1 MKGRSVGSGPSC
13 YLAQKLS
20 KEYGTDGIGGLV
32 LHSPFLSVCRV
43 VIDCG
48 VENPYD
54 IFPNV
59 TRIKDVCCPVFI
71 LHGTRD
77 SVVPFKHGVQ
87 LFENVPKNVRIAPFW
102 APNMGHNNI
111 ESEMTSLYIKKL
123 QKFLLHLLQ
132 IQNPDVIEKALKL
145 KKKTKVS
152 ILPVS
157 FSNGGSSFETTNTDI
172 SAEDS
177 EPLINSSA
185 ESPKIPIEKS
195 KLARTTSPK
204 SILNFESREDEDE
217 SLPQSYEFGARV
229 ESRICTLE
237 HEEIE
242 CIVNNE

>member
-1 MKGRSVGSGPSC
+1 
-13 YLAQKLS
+13 
-20 KEYGTDGIGGLV
+20 
-32 LHSPFLSVCRV
+32 
-43 VIDCG
+43 
-48 VENPYD
+48 
-54 IFPNV
+54 
-59 TRIKDVCCPVFI
+59 
-71 LHGTRD
+71 
-77 SVVPFKHGVQ
+77 
-87 LFENVPKNVRIAPFW
+87 
-102 APNMGHNNI
+102 MGHNNI
-111 ESEMTSLYIKKL
+111 ESEMTSLYVKKL

-172 SAEDS
+172 STEDS

-185 ESPKIPIEKS
+185 ESPKIPVEMS

-229 ESRICTLE
+229 ESRICKLE

-242 CIVNNE
+242 CIFNNE